1 MRDDLVDA
9 FCRTFFPADVS
20 IERLAR
26 RQINFELFASKPSFD
41 LRPHDPVSDCVVDEI
56 RLVPPGSEGGLITLE
71 CKRQAARSA
80 MSTPRPQYGSAASSP
95 IGKGGWQI
103 VGIRLRLTFKPD
115 RIGKSA
121 RIVTIELKSPMGTT
135 LRENTDA
142 DHAVAEKL
150 FRRWQIF
157 GPEAED
163 E

>member
-1 MRDDLVDA
+1 
-9 FCRTFFPADVS
+9 
-20 IERLAR
+20 
-26 RQINFELFASKPSFD
+26 
-41 LRPHDPVSDCVVDEI
+41 VDEI

-71 CKRQAARSA
+71 CKRQGRRIRDVY
-80 MSTPRPQYGSAASSP
+80 TSAATWFGRESP
-95 IGKGGWQI
+95 VGKAGWQI
-103 VGIRLRLTFKPD
+103 VGIRLRLTLKPD

-121 RIVTIELKSPMGTT
+121 RIITIELKSPMGTS

-157 GPEAED
+157 GPEPED